1 MLKRVLA
8 LRELGILVVLAA
20 EVALFA
26 VLCRQPGQAN
36 PFLQPEALLNVVRD
50 SAVLSLAAIGT
61 TVIIVA
67 GGIDLSVGSV
77 LALSAVVMASL
88 MEAGHT
94 LWAVPAGLLVGSLCG
109 LVTATVINWAKLPP
123 FIVTLGMMSVARGTA
138 FLVTG
143 GRTVTLPDSGFTR
156 AVGGNIM
163 LGSVPVP
170 VPVLILL
177 VVAAAGAVWLTRS
190 SLGRAVTALGGN
202 EEAARLSGLPIARLK
217 RVVYGLGGLM
227 AAVAGGVFVAYYGT
241 GQSTA
246 ATGWELD
253 AIAAAVLG
261 GASLNGGRGSVVGTC
276 VGAVI
281 FRVLQRGL
289 TMLGAS
295 DYSQV
300 ITGIV
305 VVAVVVLDQMAT
317 RRASRSRGG

>member
-1 MLKRVLA
+1 MIKRVLA
-8 LRELGILVVLAA
+8 LRELGIVAVLLA

-26 VLCRQPGQAN
+26 VLCRQPGRPN

-50 SAVLSLAAIGT
+50 SAVLGLAAIGT

-77 LALSAVVMASL
+77 LALCAVVVASL
-88 MEAGHT
+88 MEAGHA
-94 LWAVPAGLLVGSLCG
+94 LWAVPVGLLVGIACG
-109 LVTATVINWAKLPP
+109 LITASIINAAKLPP
-123 FIVTLGMMSVARGTA
+123 FIVTLGMMSVARGSA

-143 GRTVTLPDSGFTR
+143 GRTVTLPESTFTH

-163 LGSVPVP
+163 VAGVLVPVP
-170 VPVLILL
+170 ALIWVGVALL
-177 VVAAAGAVWLTRS
+177 AAMWLSRS
-190 SLGRAVTALGGN
+190 RLGRAVTALGGN

-217 RVVYGLGGLM
+217 RVVYGLGGGM
-227 AAVAGGVFVAYYGT
+227 AAMAGSVFVAYYGT

-246 ATGWELD
+246 AGGWELD

-261 GASLNGGRGSVVGTC
+261 GASLNGGRGSIIGTC

-305 VVAVVVLDQMAT
+305 VVAVVVLDQFAT
-317 RRASRSRGG
+317 RRAHRAG